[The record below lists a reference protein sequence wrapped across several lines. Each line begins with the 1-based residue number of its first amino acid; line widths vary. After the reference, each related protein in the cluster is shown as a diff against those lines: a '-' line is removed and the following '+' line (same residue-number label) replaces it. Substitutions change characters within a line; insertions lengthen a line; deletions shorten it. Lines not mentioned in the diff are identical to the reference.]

1 MGMELKAKDDWNN
14 SSIENFIFSENNQQI
29 KEAVQDI
36 LSGEY
41 SEGPLL
47 ITGSQGTGKSYLL
60 NGLRLSYDRLHYEDS
75 ALKISGLDFLET
87 MLQAIRMENEEKLL
101 EFYRRYEL
109 ILIDDIDDLADKR
122 ITLESFFKL
131 AGILS
136 HDRVVVMTT
145 TRELDIEKIGRW
157 MQRTVDELILHPLS
171 KELFLEMMDSKFVSA
186 GVKLSRKQ
194 REFLYV
200 RSNKSVRSFDG
211 VYNKILLNC
220 KVHGNYKLSMNDL
233 ILYTK
238 P

>member
-1 MGMELKAKDDWNN
+1 METKSRDDGNAEI
-14 SSIENFIFSENNQQI
+14 IENFIFSENNQQI
-29 KEAVQDI
+29 KDAVREI
-36 LSGEY
+36 LEDECPY
-41 SEGPLL
+41 EPML
-47 ITGSQGTGKSYLL
+47 IVGRQGTGKSYLL
-60 NGLRLSYDRLHYEDS
+60 NGIRRTYDRLHFPGS
-75 ALKISGLDFLET
+75 TLKTSGLDILDR
-87 MLQAIRMENEEKLL
+87 MLTAIRQGNEERLL
-101 EFYRRYEL
+101 DYYRGFAL

-131 AGILS
+131 VGTLS
-136 HDRVVVMTT
+136 EDSIIVMTT
-145 TRELDIEKIGRW
+145 TRELDTDRMERW
-157 MQRTVDELILHPLS
+157 MRREITELILHPLS
-171 KELFLEMMDSKFVSA
+171 KELFLDMMDDKFVSA

-220 KVHGNYKLSMNDL
+220 KVNGNYNLSMNDL